1 MFIGRTV
8 TRVAALSLAGALALS
23 LAACSP
29 GAPAAEEEQGP
40 VELRMTW
47 WGGDS
52 RHEVTNAAIDAFE
65 AEHPNITVVRDFGGF
80 DGYIDKIT
88 TQYAGKNSP
97 DVIQLY
103 NDVLREF
110 SSRGQLFDLN
120 EAVEAGNLSLEG
132 WPQDVID
139 MNTIDGS
146 LGALTFGVS
155 TQAFIFDEVKA
166 AELGVEV
173 PEAGYTWDDLAD
185 YANAITAAS
194 GGSTYGVTDLSH
206 GYQVFEVWAK
216 QQGEE
221 FMDADGLAFKQDT
234 LEDFWQYW
242 ADLRASGGATTPDIT
257 TEYFGTPYD
266 AVIAGVAT
274 STFMFAN
281 QYAGVQASMPN
292 TLAIERFPSEDK
304 DPGQYLRA
312 AMNLTVS
319 SQSKHPQ
326 EAAMLVDFLLNSE
339 AANEILGI
347 DRGLPTNSNVV
358 EAATG
363 SVDEITA
370 KANAIIESVRE
381 DGSSAPVPAPTGAA
395 AVNTLFQ
402 EFAQQVQFGQKSVKD
417 AATEFIAQAMSELG

>member
-1 MFIGRTV
+1 VFTGHHIR
-8 TRVAALSLAGALALS
+8 RVASIGLAATLALS
-23 LAACSP
+23 LAACA
-29 GAPAAEEEQGP
+29 APAAPADDEP
-40 VELRMTW
+40 VELRITW

-52 RHEVTNAAIDAFE
+52 RHEVTNAAIDLFE
-65 AEHPNITVVRDFGGF
+65 EEHPNITVVRDFGGF
-80 DGYIDKIT
+80 DGYLDKVT

-120 EAVEAGNLSLEG
+120 EAVAAGNLSLDG

-146 LGALTFGVS
+146 LNALTFGVS
-155 TQAFIFDEVKA
+155 THAFIFDETKS
-166 AELGVEV
+166 AELGVAI

-185 YANAITAAS
+185 YATAISKAS
-194 GGSTYGVTDLSH
+194 GGSTSGVTDLSQ

-216 QQGEE
+216 QNGEE
-221 FMDADGLAFKQDT
+221 FLDADGLAFTQGT

-242 ADLRASGGATTPDIT
+242 ADLRAAGGATAPDVT

-266 AVIAGVAT
+266 AVVAGVAT
-274 STFMFAN
+274 STFLFAN
-281 QYAGVQASMPN
+281 QYAGVQANTPN
-292 TLAIERFPSEDK
+292 ALAIDRMPSEAK
-304 DPGQYLRA
+304 NPGQYLRA
-312 AMNLTVS
+312 AMNLAVS

-326 EAAMLVDFLLNSE
+326 EAAMLIDFLLNSE

-347 DRGLPTNSNVV
+347 DRGLPSNGNVV
-358 EAATG
+358 AAATAK
-363 SVDEITA
+363 VDEVTA
-370 KANAIIESVRE
+370 KANAIIEAVRK
-381 DGSSAPVPAPTGAA
+381 DGAPAPVPAPTGAA

-417 AATEFIAQAMSELG
+417 AAAEFMAQAASELG

>member
-1 MFIGRTV
+1 MFTGRHV
-8 TRVAALSLAGALALS
+8 RRAAALGLAATLAVS
-23 LAACSP
+23 LAACATP
-29 GAPAAEEEQGP
+29 AAPAEDEP

-52 RHEVTNAAIDAFE
+52 RHEVTNAAIDLFE
-65 AEHPNITVVRDFGGF
+65 EEHPNITVVRDFGGF
-80 DGYIDKIT
+80 DGYLDKVT

-120 EAVEAGNLSLEG
+120 EAVAAGNLSLDG

-146 LGALTFGVS
+146 LNALTFGVS
-155 TQAFIFDEVKA
+155 THAFIFDEVKS
-166 AELGVEV
+166 AELGVEI

-185 YANAITAAS
+185 YATAISAAS
-194 GGSTYGVTDLSH
+194 GGSTFGVTDLSQ
-206 GYQVFEVWAK
+206 GYQGFEVWAK
-216 QQGEE
+216 QTGEE
-221 FMDADGLAFKQDT
+221 FMDADGIAFKQDT

-242 ADLRASGGATTPDIT
+242 ADLRASGGATAPDVT

-266 AVIAGVAT
+266 AVVAGVAT
-274 STFMFAN
+274 STFLFAN
-281 QYAGVQASMPN
+281 QYAGVQGNTPN
-292 TLAIERFPSEDK
+292 TLAIDRMPSEAK
-304 DPGQYLRA
+304 NPGQYLRA

-347 DRGLPTNSNVV
+347 DRGLPTNANVV
-358 EAATG
+358 TAATAKA
-363 SVDEITA
+363 DEVTA
-370 KANAIIESVRE
+370 RANAIIEAVRE
-381 DGSSAPVPAPTGAA
+381 DGAPAPVPAPTGAA

-417 AATEFIAQAMSELG
+417 AAAEFMAQAASELG

>member
-1 MFIGRTV
+1 MFIGRFAQ
-8 TRVAALSLAGALALS
+8 RAAALGLAGTVALS
-23 LAACSP
+23 LAAC
-29 GAPAAEEEQGP
+29 APSAPVEEGP
-40 VELRMTW
+40 VEIRFTW

-52 RHEVTNAAIDAFE
+52 RHEVTNAAIDEFE
-65 AEHPNITVVRDFGGF
+65 AENPNITVVRDFGGF
-80 DGYIDKIT
+80 DGYLDKVT

-120 EAVEAGNLSLEG
+120 EAVEAGNLSLDG

-146 LGALTFGVS
+146 LNALTFGVS
-155 TQAFIFDEVKA
+155 THAFVFDEVKS
-166 AELGVEV
+166 AELGVDI
-173 PEAGYTWDDLAD
+173 PEPGYTWDDLAD
-185 YANAITAAS
+185 YATAITAAS
-194 GGSTYGVTDLSH
+194 GGSTYGVTDLSQ

-221 FMDADGLAFKQDT
+221 FLDADGLAFSQDT

-292 TLAIERFPSEDK
+292 TLAIDRMPSEAD

-326 EAAMLVDFLLNSE
+326 EAAKLVDFLLNSE
-339 AANEILGI
+339 AANELLGI
-347 DRGLPTNSNVV
+347 DRGLPTNANVV
-358 EAATG
+358 AAATG
-363 SVDEITA
+363 NVDEITA

-381 DGSSAPVPAPTGAA
+381 NGSPAPVPAPTGAA

-402 EFAQQVQFGQKSVKD
+402 EFAQQVQFGQKSVED
-417 AATEFIAQAMSELG
+417 AAAEFIAQASSELG

>member
-1 MFIGRTV
+1 MIIGRTV
-8 TRVAALSLAGALALS
+8 KRVAALSLAGALAFS
-23 LAACSP
+23 LAACAQE
-29 GAPAAEEEQGP
+29 APVEEEGP
-40 VELRMTW
+40 IELRMTW
-47 WGGDS
+47 WGGDA
-52 RHEVTNAAIDAFE
+52 RHEVTNAALDAFE
-65 AEHPNITVVRDFGGF
+65 EEHPNITVVRDFGGF

-120 EAVEAGNLSLEG
+120 EAVDAGNLSLDG

-139 MNTIDGS
+139 MNTVDGS
-146 LGALTFGVS
+146 LNALTFGVS
-155 TQAFIFDEVKA
+155 THAFVFDEVKS

-173 PEAGYTWDDLAD
+173 PEAGYTWDDLAK
-185 YANAITAAS
+185 YADAITAAS
-194 GGSTYGVTDLSH
+194 GGATYGVTDLSQ

-216 QQGEE
+216 QHGEE
-221 FMDADGLAFKQDT
+221 FMDADGLAFEQKT
-234 LEDFWQYW
+234 LESFWQYW

-281 QYAGVQASMPN
+281 QYAGVQASTPN
-292 TLAIERFPSEDK
+292 TLAIERMPSEEET
-304 DPGQYLRA
+304 PGQYLRA

-319 SQSKHPQ
+319 SQSEHPQ

-347 DRGLPTNSNVV
+347 DRGLPSNGDVV
-358 EAATG
+358 EAATA
-363 SVDEITA
+363 SVDDITA

-381 DGSSAPVPAPTGAA
+381 DGAPAPVPAPTGAA

-417 AATEFIAQAMSELG
+417 AASEFIAQAQSELG